1 MPLEFTPSAGAS
13 VGVELELQIL
23 DPGTLDLTPAAP
35 RLLERLAG
43 DSRVKP
49 EIFQSMLEVCTGV
62 CANAAEAKRDLAA
75 TLGKLHE
82 ACREEGVRLASA
94 GSHPFAVHRE
104 RLLYPAE
111 RYVELVDRNRWI
123 ARRLMIFGLHVHLGM
138 RDGPRAW
145 QVLNGLLAYLPHLLA
160 CSASS
165 PFWQGSDTGLA
176 SSRITIFEALP
187 TAGHPCTFAD
197 WDAFVRFCDALV
209 ASRAIRS
216 IKDIWWDIRPHPD
229 YGTVEIRICDEPPTL
244 REIGAVVALAHALG
258 SWLDARAESGER
270 FLPPADWIIRENKWR
285 ASRWGLEAE
294 FVADETGR
302 TVPAREAIE
311 QLVEELEP
319 VARGQGAAEE
329 LAGVVPMLARP
340 SYVRQ
345 REVMERE
352 ANLVAVARSV
362 ADEFGVGERP
372 EAKGQK

>member
-1 MPLEFTPSAGAS
+1 MS
-13 VGVELELQIL
+13 VGVELELQLL
-23 DPGTLDLTPAAP
+23 DPETLDLTPVAP

-43 DSRVKP
+43 EKRVKP
-49 EIFQSMLEVCTGV
+49 EIFQSMLEVNTGI
-62 CANAAEAKRDLAA
+62 CANAAEVRRDLSA
-75 TLGKLHE
+75 TLARLRE
-82 ACREEGVRLASA
+82 VCRAEGVLLASA

-145 QVLNGLLAYLPHLLA
+145 QVLNGLLYYLPHLLA

-165 PFWQGSDTGLA
+165 PFWQGNDTGLA

-197 WDAFVRFCDALV
+197 WASFERFYDALV
-209 ASRAIRS
+209 ASRAVRS

-244 REIGAVVALAHALG
+244 RETTALVALAHALAA
-258 SWLDARAESGER
+258 WLDSRAEEGET
-270 FLPPADWIIRENKWR
+270 FAPPPDWMIRENKWR
-285 ASRWGLEAE
+285 ASRWGLDADFVVDEA
-294 FVADETGR
+294 GR
-302 TVPAREAIE
+302 TEPARRCIDR
-311 QLVEELEP
+311 LVAELMP
-319 VARGQGAAEE
+319 VAQRQGGASE
-329 LAGVVPMLARP
+329 LAAVEGMLSRP

-345 REVMERE
+345 REVLELE
-352 ANLVAVARSV
+352 GNLAAVAR
-362 ADEFGVGERP
+362 AIAAEFESDRP
-372 EAKGQK
+372 G